1 MCYYDALF
9 FSGCGRTKRKSD
21 SPLEP
26 CVVAQVYSRE
36 CAEALCGP
44 HPERRPTECFGLA
57 CMECLSKPSGS
68 EKASKKSKKRKRSKK
83 SKK

>member
-9 FSGCGRTKRKSD
+9 FSGCGCTQRKSD
-21 SPLEP
+21 AALEA

-44 HPERRPTECFGLA
+44 HPEKRRTECFGLV
-57 CMECLSKPSGS
+57 CIECLNRPSGNE
-68 EKASKKSKKRKRSKK
+68 EKKKKSKK
-83 SKK
+83 